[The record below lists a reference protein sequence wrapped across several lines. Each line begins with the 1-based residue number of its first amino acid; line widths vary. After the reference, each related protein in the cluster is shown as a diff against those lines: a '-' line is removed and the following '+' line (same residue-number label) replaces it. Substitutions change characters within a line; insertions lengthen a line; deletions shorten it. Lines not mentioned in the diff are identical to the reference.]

1 MIDKNDLQT
10 LMQILDSLEDASPEL
25 ERAYEKGD
33 KERFEKIKK
42 EILYFQEKASEI
54 LKWVF

>member
-54 LKWVF
+54 LK